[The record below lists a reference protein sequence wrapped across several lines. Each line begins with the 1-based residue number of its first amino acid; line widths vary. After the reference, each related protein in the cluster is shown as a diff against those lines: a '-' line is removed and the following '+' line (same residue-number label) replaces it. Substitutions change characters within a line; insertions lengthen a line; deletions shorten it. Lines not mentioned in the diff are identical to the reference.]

1 MDAFIWRALLGGM
14 GVAVLAGP
22 LGCFVVWRRMAYF
35 GDALAHGALLGIA
48 LGFALRMNLN
58 LGTLLTFLVFTL
70 ALAALQS
77 QRRLATDTLLGILS
91 HAALALG
98 LVTISF
104 MERLRVDLMGYLF
117 GDILAVTPTD
127 LLWIYGGGA
136 AVLAVTIALWPR
148 LVSITVHEELAQAE
162 GLPVGALRL
171 ALMLLVAVVIVV
183 AMKIIGVLLIT
194 ALLIIPAA
202 AARAFARS
210 PEQMAVLAAVLG
222 ALAVLGGLGASLRWD
237 TPSGPSVVV
246 AAAALFL
253 LTLALEAAWRRLRR
267 AHPAPGA
274 LSGSAPVPPLP

>member
-1 MDAFIWRALLGGM
+1 MRSLMLEDFIWRALLGGI
-14 GVAVLAGP
+14 GVAVVAGP

-35 GDALAHGALLGIA
+35 GDALAHGALLGVA

-58 LGTLLTFLVFTL
+58 LTTLAAFVVFSL

-77 QRRLATDTLLGILS
+77 QRRLATDTLLGILA

-117 GDILAVTPTD
+117 GDILAVTRTD

-136 AVLAVTIALWPR
+136 LVLAVTVALWQP

-171 ALMLLVAVVIVV
+171 VLMLLVALLIVA
-183 AMKIIGVLLIT
+183 AMKIIGILLIT

-202 AARAFARS
+202 AARTFSRS

-237 TPSGPSVVV
+237 TPSGPSVVTC
-246 AAAALFL
+246 AAGLFV
-253 LTLALEAAWRRLRR
+253 LTLALESGWRRLHRSH
-267 AHPAPGA
+267 AAT
-274 LSGSAPVPPLP
+274 